1 MLIIFFKIFKIILT
15 KEFSS
20 TLFSFVAL
28 SKLTKPN
35 MKKGILLILLS
46 FSLFTSCNSSKENKK
61 DTYVTDNY
69 TKKEITITMRDGIK
83 LHTTIYSPKDTSK
96 EYPILMQRTPYSSAP
111 YGNQKM
117 KTKIGPNV
125 HLMKEGNIVVYQD
138 VRGRWMSEGVYDNMR
153 AYIPNKTAEET
164 DEVSDTYDTI
174 DWLVNNVKNNNGN
187 VGTWGISYPGH
198 YATVSTIEAHPAL
211 KAASPQ
217 ACIGDFFFDD
227 FHHNGAFLLSYFR
240 AISLFGTYKDT
251 PTDSAW
257 YSFPKM
263 ESKDQYQFF
272 LDKGPLK
279 NLNEY
284 FQYEKLDIKTAENKD
299 RIDDYFWKEIVEHP
313 NYDSVWQSKGI
324 IQHLDKVPSSVATM
338 IVGGWFDAED
348 LYGPL
353 ETYKAIEKNGKD
365 NYNTLV
371 FGPWDHGKWARS
383 GVENYV
389 GNYYFGDSISLKFQS
404 EIETKFFNHFL
415 KGKGDKKSGL
425 PEAYVFDS
433 GKKEWKSYDAWP
445 PKNVVK
451 EDWFF
456 SENQKLIYQD
466 QKIKSKTKPTK
477 IKFISDLKRPVP
489 YSEDIKTVFTPRKY
503 MTDDQRFA
511 ARRPDVLVFETKVLT
526 EDFTLAGDIL
536 AKLKV
541 ATTGSAA
548 DWIVKVIDVHPDN
561 MEETNEKLQD
571 HLKMSNYHLMVRS
584 EVLRG
589 RFRNSFEFPEPFT
602 PNKKTDVNIK
612 LQDVFHTFKKG
623 HKLQIQVQS
632 TWFPLI
638 DLNPQTYVDNI
649 YKADEKDFKTQTHTV
664 FTDSSIE
671 FSVLK

>member
-1 MLIIFFKIFKIILT
+1 MKRYILITI
-15 KEFSS
+15 
-20 TLFSFVAL
+20 FSFFL
-28 SKLTKPN
+28 FKSCD
-35 MKKGILLILLS
+35 LLS
-46 FSLFTSCNSSKENKK
+46 QKTFVKK
-61 DTYVTDNY
+61 DTYVADNY
-69 TKKEITITMRDGIK
+69 TKKEVNILMRDGTK
-83 LHTTIYSPKDTSK
+83 LHTTIYTPKDNSK
-96 EYPILMQRTPYSSAP
+96 KHPILLQRTPYSSKP
-111 YGNQKM
+111 YGEGM

-153 AYIPNKTAEET
+153 AYIPNKTANQS

-174 DWLVNNVKNNNGN
+174 DWLVKNVDNNNGN

-198 YATVSTIEAHPAL
+198 YATISAIDAHPAL

-240 AISLFGTYKDT
+240 AIPLFGTYKDAPKAAT
-251 PTDSAW
+251 W
-257 YSFPKM
+257 YTLPNIKSQ
-263 ESKDQYQFF
+263 DQYQFF

-284 FQYEKLDIKTAENKD
+284 FQYDKLETKTAKNKD
-299 RIDDYFWKEIVEHP
+299 KIDDFFWKEIIEHP
-313 NYDSVWQSKGI
+313 NYDSVWQRKGI
-324 IQHLDKVPSSVATM
+324 IQHMDKVPSSVATV
-338 IVGGWFDAED
+338 IVGGWYDAED

-353 ETYKAIEKNGKD
+353 ETYKGIEKNGKD

-371 FGPWDHGKWARS
+371 FGPWDHGKWASS
-383 GVENYV
+383 GVRNAV
-389 GNYYFGDSISLKFQS
+389 GNYYFGDSISLKFQTD
-404 EIETKFFNHFL
+404 IETKFFNHFL
-415 KGKGDKKSGL
+415 KGKGDKNSGL

-445 PKNVVK
+445 PKNVEK
-451 EDWFF
+451 QAWIL
-456 SENQKLIYQD
+456 SEEQELTYSNPNI
-466 QKIKSKTKPTK
+466 KIKRKTNT
-477 IKFISDLKRPVP
+477 IQFISDIKKPVP
-489 YSEDIKTVFTPRKY
+489 YSEDIKMVFTPRKY

-511 ARRPDVLVFETKVLT
+511 ARRPDVLVFETAILT

-541 ATTGSAA
+541 ATTGTAA
-548 DWIVKVIDVHPDN
+548 DWIVKVIDVHPSDA
-561 MEETNEKLQD
+561 EENNDKLQS

-589 RFRNSFEFPEPFT
+589 RFRNSFEFPEPFVA
-602 PNKKTDVNIK
+602 NKKTDVNIT

-649 YKADEKDFKTQTHTV
+649 YKADEKDFKTQTHSV

>member
-1 MLIIFFKIFKIILT
+1 
-15 KEFSS
+15 
-20 TLFSFVAL
+20 
-28 SKLTKPN
+28 
-35 MKKGILLILLS
+35 MKKFILLPVLS
-46 FSLFTSCNSSKENKK
+46 FFLYTSCNFSKENKEES
-61 DTYVTDNY
+61 YVVDNY
-69 TKKEITITMRDGIK
+69 TKQEVTIAMRDGSK

-96 EYPILMQRTPYSSAP
+96 KYPILMQRTPYSSAP
-111 YGNQKM
+111 YGNEKM
-117 KTKIGPNV
+117 KTKIGPNI
-125 HLMKEGNIVVYQD
+125 HLMKEGNIIVYQD
-138 VRGRWMSEGVYDNMR
+138 VRGRWMSEGIYDNMR
-153 AYIPNKTAEET
+153 AYIPNKTAKEA

-187 VGTWGISYPGH
+187 LGTWGISYPGH

-284 FQYEKLDIKTAENKD
+284 FQYDKLDVKTAENKD

-353 ETYKAIEKNGKD
+353 ETYKAIEKNGKN

-371 FGPWDHGKWARS
+371 FGPWDHGKWARA

-415 KGKGDKKSGL
+415 KGKGDENSGL

-445 PKNVVK
+445 PENVVK
-451 EDWFF
+451 ENWFL
-456 SENQKLIYQD
+456 SEDNHLSILPPVHSKY
-466 QKIKSKTKPTK
+466 IKP
-477 IKFISDLKRPVP
+477 INFISDLKHPVP

-511 ARRPDVLVFETKVLT
+511 ARRPDVLVFETDVLS
-526 EDFTLAGDIL
+526 ENYTLAGDIL

-541 ATTGSAA
+541 ATTGSSA

-561 MEETNEKLQD
+561 LEETNDKLQD

-589 RFRNSFEFPEPFT
+589 RFRNSFEHPEPFI
-602 PNKKTDVNIK
+602 PNKKTEVNIK

-623 HKLQIQVQS
+623 HKMQIQVQS

-649 YKADEKDFKTQTHTV
+649 YKADEKDFKNQTHTV

-671 FSVLK
+671 FSILK